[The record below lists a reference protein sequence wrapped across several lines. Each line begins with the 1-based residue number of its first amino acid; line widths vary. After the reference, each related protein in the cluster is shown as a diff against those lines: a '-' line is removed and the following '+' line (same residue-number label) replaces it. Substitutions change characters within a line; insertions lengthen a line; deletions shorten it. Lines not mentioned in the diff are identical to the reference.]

1 MELVLWDLARW
12 LGDEPVNVLVTPHLV
27 MPMPGAVVL
36 GLDLDGD
43 MVVDMV
49 EGEVSEEVLIQDTL
63 FTQPV
68 QECHLLIRIMVLL
81 TPIKEQWIPSKR

>member
-1 MELVLWDLARW
+1 M
-12 LGDEPVNVLVTPHLV
+12 LVTPHLV
-27 MPMPGAVVL
+27 MPMPGVVVL

-81 TPIKEQWIPSKR
+81 TPIKEQWIPSKRWIYSKQRQRISKPN